1 MEVLTILGIA
11 FLAIAILFALW
22 FMNSRGMFRRFKKKR
37 AVSAGMHKV
46 DLTASDL
53 VNEMPHM
60 PRYAANTG
68 GDAAQGGANVI
79 LGAVDLPMDAVEYGA
94 KEPAVI
100 LGQVGAPEPLRE
112 PTVILGQ
119 AVEDFNDEIPPGK
132 PTVFLGGV

>member
-11 FLAIAILFALW
+11 FLAIALVFALW
-22 FMNSRGMFRRFKKKR
+22 FMNSRGMFKRFQKKR

-46 DLTASDL
+46 NLTASDL
-53 VNEMPHM
+53 VKEMPHM
-60 PRYAANTG
+60 PRYAENTSS
-68 GDAAQGGANVI
+68 DAAQGGANVL
-79 LGAVDLPMDAVEYGA
+79 LGAVDVPMDVAEYGA

-100 LGQVGAPEPLRE
+100 LGQVGAPGVVRE

-119 AVEDFNDEIPPGK
+119 AVEDVNEELPPGK